1 MWLRSRP
8 PLDKPLQVE
17 HSSGAQR
24 LLATLLVAHP
34 CHPPPPSLRPADH
47 RSKVNYDLNKVLE
60 GGLEESIQEMIG
72 LDQRA
77 QLQDLMEAV

>member
-1 MWLRSRP
+1 M
-8 PLDKPLQVE
+8 PLQVE
-17 HSSGAQR
+17 HCFEAH
-24 LLATLLVAHP
+24 LLLSTLLEATHAMEAT
-34 CHPPPPSLRPADH
+34 HPPPLPLLPADH
-47 RSKVNYDLNKVLE
+47 RSKINYDLNKVLE